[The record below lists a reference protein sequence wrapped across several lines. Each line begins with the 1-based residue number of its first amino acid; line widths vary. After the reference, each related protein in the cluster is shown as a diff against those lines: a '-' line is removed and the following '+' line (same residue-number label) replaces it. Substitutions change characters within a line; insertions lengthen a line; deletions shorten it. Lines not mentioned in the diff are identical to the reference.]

1 MINVKHQFP
10 EKIEKV
16 VGITTLVLNGILT
29 TVQIISLFR
38 SSKHTA
44 ES

>member
-1 MINVKHQFP
+1 MISLKPQFP
-10 EKIEKV
+10 EKIEKA

-29 TVQIISLFR
+29 TVQIISLLR
-38 SSKHTA
+38 SPKHTA